1 MALETGMQKKDL
13 LFLDLTKLFL
23 CFRKLFL
30 EKNSTISSFD
40 IDSLKIRLVQLRKN
54 PITSANNLGKICLR
68 NRDS

>member
-1 MALETGMQKKDL
+1 MTKMALETGMQKKDL
-13 LFLDLTKLFL
+13 LFLDLT
-23 CFRKLFL
+23 KLFL